1 MDRRTGTPTPFLD
14 LLDDETRVAILQ
26 RGGRRSYRRRDI
38 VFRQGD
44 ASNVVFVVRSGHVAV
59 TTLTP
64 EGRESILAL
73 RGPGD
78 LVGEQALL
86 DDQPRS
92 ATLRAAST
100 TELLAFTGPDF
111 QRFVNDYPQSSF
123 AMLRSMSRR
132 LRESDRARTSAATE
146 PVVTRLA
153 RLFLDLSGGSPTPS
167 GIALPLSQEEIGSWI
182 GASREATAKALRTFR
197 DEGSVTTARNRI
209 DIVDPVALR
218 VHAGASPRGA

>member
-1 MDRRTGTPTPFLD
+1 MDRRTGTPTSFLD
-14 LLDDETRVAILQ
+14 LLDDETGVALLQ
-26 RGGRRSYRRRDI
+26 RGRRRSYRRRDI

-44 ASNVVFVVRSGHVAV
+44 VSNVVFVVRRGHVAV

-92 ATLRAAST
+92 ATLRAVST

-132 LRESDRARTSAATE
+132 LRESDRARTSAANE
-146 PVVTRLA
+146 PVVARLA
-153 RLFLDLSGGSPTPS
+153 RLFLDLSGDSATPN
-167 GIALPLSQEEIGSWI
+167 GFALPLSQEEIGSWI

-197 DEGSVTTARNRI
+197 DEGSVATARNRI

-218 VHAGASPRGA
+218 VHAGG